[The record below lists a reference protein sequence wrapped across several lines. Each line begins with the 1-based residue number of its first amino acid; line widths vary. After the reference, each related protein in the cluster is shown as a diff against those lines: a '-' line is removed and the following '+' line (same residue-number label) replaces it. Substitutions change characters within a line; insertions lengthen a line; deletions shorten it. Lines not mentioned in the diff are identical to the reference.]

1 MGRPTFTTG
10 GSVLNHDVHEVSL
23 AVSPTDQR
31 PGALPM
37 EDCRPASVERIAG
50 TFSARPHSGIRGG
63 LPPRTAAYRL
73 GGASDPA
80 VSGRSRV
87 ANVCTNGAIRAPRFL
102 RRLSRIPKT
111 LFWRRPNA
119 LAPFPFTTREFARLL
134 VLRSRVDA
142 GLCGVDDL

>member
-50 TFSARPHSGIRGG
+50 TFQRDR
-63 LPPRTAAYRL
+63 
-73 GGASDPA
+73 
-80 VSGRSRV
+80 
-87 ANVCTNGAIRAPRFL
+87 IRAFVAGYHRVRPLTDWAARA
-102 RRLSRIPKT
+102 IPLYLVGRGLQMLYEWSDSGAT
-111 LFWRRPNA
+111 VPAAA
-119 LAPFPFTTREFARLL
+119 LANPKDAFLAPSERAGTLP
-134 VLRSRVDA
+134 VHDPRVCPPA
-142 GLCGVDDL
+142 GTPQPCRRWAVRR